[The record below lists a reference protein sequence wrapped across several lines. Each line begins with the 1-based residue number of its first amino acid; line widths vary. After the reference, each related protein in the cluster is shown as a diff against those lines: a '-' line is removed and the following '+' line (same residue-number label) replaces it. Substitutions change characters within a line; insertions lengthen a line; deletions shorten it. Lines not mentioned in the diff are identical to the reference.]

1 MPLLR
6 IIISF
11 AFSNLTFITIRLFVR
26 DLIQDERVLLY
37 VVAEEGNYFLFIKW
51 YQTTLKIKHPT

>member
-37 VVAEEGNYFLFIKW
+37 VVVFVHKVVPENTKN
-51 YQTTLKIKHPT
+51 